1 MSAPFKMSG
10 MAFKEGQTPMKFINF
25 KNLAKKVGASKFGKS
40 KLGEKVSE
48 VSSKIGEKQEQ
59 FVKWKNKHGLK
70 TDKYDASV
78 KDEDGKAITVEEQ
91 PVTQTPEE
99 IKGIDSKSEVTAGS
113 GNGSYDLPVAPGLPG
128 TPKV

>member
-10 MAFKEGQTPMKFINF
+10 MAFKEGQAPMKFINF

-48 VSSKIGEKQEQ
+48 ISSKIGEKQEQ
-59 FVKWKNKHGLK
+59 FVAWKKKHGLK

-78 KDEDGKAITVEEQ
+78 KDEDGKAVTVEEQ

-99 IKGIDSKSEVTAGS
+99 MEGIDPKSEIKV
-113 GNGSYDLPVAPGLPG
+113 GNSALLPVAPGLPG